1 MTGSPE
7 TVEHYSNDDADCS
20 MTYTTTTPEDAPF
33 ADTDVTTHLDTALAG
48 SKDQDGWEV
57 IVS

>member
-1 MTGSPE
+1 MTRLPE

-20 MTYTTTTPEDAPF
+20 MTYTTTTPYDAPF
-33 ADTDVTTHLDTALAG
+33 ADTDVTTRLDTALAG
-48 SKDQDGWEV
+48 SKDQDGREA